1 MNITQAA
8 SANDKNALGVTYETA
23 NIVGSRLKQARENRR
38 LSQSQ
43 VSARVKIRDRYIEAI
58 EAGDWDVLPPGLNG
72 RGLIRLY
79 ARELAVHIPEF
90 ESFQHLQTVRVERQS
105 ESLMSSTTKK
115 SKYHP
120 AAEESA
126 EVIRSISRRDF
137 QKVTGNEGHAEYAV
151 PATGISEDVSQTRT
165 YNRPAYIPQ
174 RPHSNAIVTPNAF
187 EVLGIEVEEKQNYHP
202 PQANYKSFQESALPR
217 AEPVKRPVQENT
229 YVAATES
236 RVEVKI
242 TESEPIYHSRI
253 DNTPES
259 NDYSEEQITK
269 KRSSVDMAPMR
280 IVLGLAF
287 FAIFGFITLFLSSKN
302 THQTKGTSLSA
313 KSIESNIENAEPIP
327 SSVVDPSIPTNKEN
341 KSVAEPS
348 SQTQTVATGGMSISS
363 QKVSNSMIIERT
375 AKINVTSKVNIIVE
389 SDGKQIY
396 SGIHPVGIFEI
407 PFKQKAEITIS
418 DASKASLT
426 YEGWDHGPL
435 GYAGRKRKIIL
446 NAQPYAE

>member
-1 MNITQAA
+1 MNITQVA
-8 SANDKNALGVTYETA
+8 SPNDKNALGVTYETA
-23 NIVGSRLKQARENRR
+23 NIVGSRLKQARESRR
-38 LSQSQ
+38 LSHSQ

-79 ARELAVHIPEF
+79 ARELSVHIPEF

-105 ESLMSSTTKK
+105 ESLMSSSTKK

-137 QKVTGNEGHAEYAV
+137 QKVTGSDV
-151 PATGISEDVSQTRT
+151 PADFNSPASLTEENSQTKS

-187 EVLGIEVEEKQNYHP
+187 EVLGIEVEEKSNYQVHKT
-202 PQANYKSFQESALPR
+202 NYNSYTEAAPLPR
-217 AEPVKRPVQENT
+217 AEPVKRSMPENN
-229 YVAATES
+229 YSVVKES
-236 RVEVKI
+236 TIEVKY
-242 TESEPIYHSRI
+242 TENEPIYHSRVENI
-253 DNTPES
+253 QNENIEFKEES
-259 NDYSEEQITK
+259 GK
-269 KRSSVDMAPMR
+269 KRRSVDLAPMR

-302 THQTKGTSLSA
+302 SHQNKVTNLNA
-313 KSIESNIENAEPIP
+313 KSIENNLEVAEPIP
-327 SSVVDPSIPTNKEN
+327 SSVVDPNIQQNKEIQETTET
-341 KSVAEPS
+341 AG
-348 SQTQTVATGGMSISS
+348 QTQTVAAGGMSISS
-363 QKVSNSMIIERT
+363 QKVSNSMIIEHT
-375 AKINVTSKVNIIVE
+375 AKLNVTSKVNIIVE

-396 SGIHPVGIFEI
+396 SGTHPVGVFEI

-435 GYAGRKRKIIL
+435 GYVGRKRKIIL
-446 NAQPYAE
+446 NAQPYVE